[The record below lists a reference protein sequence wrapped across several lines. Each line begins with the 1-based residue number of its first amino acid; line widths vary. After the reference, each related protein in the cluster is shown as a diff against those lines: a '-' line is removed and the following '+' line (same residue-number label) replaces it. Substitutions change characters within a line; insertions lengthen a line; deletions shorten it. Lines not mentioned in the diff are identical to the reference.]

1 MLLSKLF
8 FSGSLYKPQAVK
20 ALKDFLQVPD
30 TVNEPQRVST
40 LCKLL
45 HCRSTGSSTTDS
57 NDHSFSF
64 ELFVTDA
71 SLQYVTKSVGS
82 FDGFL
87 PYLKIT
93 GKSSQVLPSE
103 LRAAPTSCGMNLSA
117 KHLLLKAQGTCAVR
131 YTTDLTTS
139 IKQKTYSPKILERVL
154 LLSFDPILRLVFVHL
169 LGHHQNSVM

>member
-1 MLLSKLF
+1 MLLSKFF

-45 HCRSTGSSTTDS
+45 HYRSTGSSTTDS

-103 LRAAPTSCGMNLSA
+103 LKAVPTSCGMNLSA
-117 KHLLLKAQGTCAVR
+117 KHLLFISRDKSSRRRFFNVCVVMIEEITIC
-131 YTTDLTTS
+131 S
-139 IKQKTYSPKILERVL
+139 
-154 LLSFDPILRLVFVHL
+154 SFMQNFRL
-169 LGHHQNSVM
+169 

>member
-45 HCRSTGSSTTDS
+45 HCRSTGSFTTDS

-103 LRAAPTSCGMNLSA
+103 LKAVPTSCGMNLSA

-131 YTTDLTTS
+131 YTTDLITL
-139 IKQKTYSPKILERVL
+139 IKKRTYSPKILERVL
-154 LLSFDPILRLVFVHL
+154 LLSFDPILRLVFVYL